1 MIIRIFASSVP
12 TKPLNDAQMR
22 GAFLYIY
29 VYSQNTLMERL
40 PHFTKHYM
48 AETDLVALLESRGLI
63 ISDEDKAGLSGKV
76 LGMFF
81 LFHGILYLCIMNI
94 LEQLARLVL
103 PKEILDNF
111 DIVKIETD
119 ESNIDSM
126 SMTIHLDERMNA
138 YLQKSENYESKGFM
152 DAVRITD
159 FPIRDHKVILVLR
172 RRRWRNKETG
182 ETFVDR
188 ISVTESGTR
197 YSKEFAAFLKET
209 YGHIPDDLPYA

>member
-1 MIIRIFASSVP
+1 MASLPYPLCHDCTANLVGMARMPYPP
-12 TKPLNDAQMR
+12 TICKDYSELLLSNDDLCSTWCCGGRRPPL
-22 GAFLYIY
+22 L
-29 VYSQNTLMERL
+29 
-40 PHFTKHYM
+40 
-48 AETDLVALLESRGLI
+48 SR
-63 ISDEDKAGLSGKV
+63 LSGKV

-81 LFHGILYLCIMNI
+81 LFHSILYLCIMNM
-94 LEQLARLVL
+94 LEQLARIVL

-119 ESNIDSM
+119 ESDIDSM
-126 SMTIHLDERMNA
+126 SMTIYLDERMNA
-138 YLQKSENYESKGFM
+138 YLQKSEDYESKGFM

-172 RRRWRNKETG
+172 RRRWKNKETG

>member
-1 MIIRIFASSVP
+1 MKNKSCATNFATQQPFSLLLLLQEP
-12 TKPLNDAQMR
+12 
-22 GAFLYIY
+22 FLLAERKKMCYLSMAANQSQYTNINSFILGYIW
-29 VYSQNTLMERL
+29 
-40 PHFTKHYM
+40 
-48 AETDLVALLESRGLI
+48 
-63 ISDEDKAGLSGKV
+63 LSGKV

-138 YLQKSENYESKGFM
+138 YLQKSEEYESKGFM

-172 RRRWRNKETG
+172 RRRWKNKETG